1 MDCSSSCC
9 CCCCCCSDGC
19 GAGKEGDSGVS
30 TVAEEVV
37 EALEV
42 ADGETPMGEG
52 LDGLGMG
59 PGGGPI
65 GPMGPTAGANMAC
78 ANAIV
83 WCPR

>member
-1 MDCSSSCC
+1 
-9 CCCCCCSDGC
+9 
-19 GAGKEGDSGVS
+19 VS

-78 ANAIV
+78 GMCSIGMGGTSAAIMGG
-83 WCPR
+83 CA